1 MDYPVHTFKVGLST
15 RGPISNGILSFSAKN
30 HSKSLLLCERRVPME
45 VKDGEKLALV
55 PAA

>member
-15 RGPISNGILSFSAKN
+15 RRSISNGILSFYAKS
-30 HSKSLLLCERRVPME
+30 HSKSLLFCERSVQME
-45 VKDGEKLALV
+45 VKEGEKFALD